1 MTWLALLR
9 CMTVCWHSCPPSL
22 THCIFLTEEFGQG
35 RFRYQNN
42 LFILLFGSL
51 WVLGGLMLEGWIL
64 CFYCWRCLLLVTIQ
78 QVSLSLLLFVLETH
92 FSHGSFWGK
101 PLKLACLAQSRAL
114 LTPASRGS
122 AFTNSTENPPPS
134 QLLVFNEL
142 GCTAWKCS
150 SAECCDGFRKTT
162 EGKKNP

>member
-1 MTWLALLR
+1 
-9 CMTVCWHSCPPSL
+9 
-22 THCIFLTEEFGQG
+22 
-35 RFRYQNN
+35 
-42 LFILLFGSL
+42 
-51 WVLGGLMLEGWIL
+51 MLEGWIL
-64 CFYCWRCLLLVTIQ
+64 CFYCWRCLLLVIIQ

-162 EGKKNP
+162 EGEKKSLIGFYQVISQSSNTSANYCYWWQVELLKHNAAFRFKKKNDYIYKK